1 MDLTDNSSSKCS
13 SLKDSFPFIVLLTQS
28 EVLATTCYPSVVQK
42 NQITYVF
49 FFKPKFSLIFV
60 NLELF
65 CEMTKLNQK
74 IPVHLAECVS
84 AETFLAQ

>member
-1 MDLTDNSSSKCS
+1 MLFAERQLPFHCTSYTVRSIGNYLLSFCS
-13 SLKDSFPFIVLLTQS
+13 SEKSNYIRF
-28 EVLATTCYPSVVQK
+28 
-42 NQITYVF
+42 F

>member
-1 MDLTDNSSSKCS
+1 MDLTGNSSSKCS
-13 SLKDSFPFIVLLTQS
+13 LLKGSFSFIVLLTQL
-28 EVLATTCYPSVVQK
+28 EVLATTCYPVVQK
-42 NQITYVF
+42 NQIAYVC
-49 FFKPKFSLIFV
+49 FFKPKFSLILV

-74 IPVHLAECVS
+74 ILVHLAECVS